1 MGIKGRPSLLPFLN
15 YLDDAAKNQCL
26 SGRKAMFFVESDTS
40 HLYIKIDEDESK
52 GRVAKC

>member
-1 MGIKGRPSLLPFLN
+1 MGIKGRSSLLSFLN
-15 YLDDAAKNQCL
+15 CLDDAAKNQCL